1 MKDKMENKIV
11 VISIGGS
18 IIVPDAIDTAFLK
31 RFRKLI
37 LELAQDKRFVL
48 ISGGGKTCRKYNDA
62 VDKIVTAGKD
72 DKDWLGIQATLLN
85 AYLLKCILSEVS
97 CSKIVQD
104 PKGDIIFDKKVLL
117 AGGWKPGWSSDYCAV
132 RFAQRFGA
140 STVINMTNTDYVYD
154 KDPNKHSNAKP
165 IQSLAW
171 QDMKK
176 LVGDKWSPG
185 LSLPFDPIASAEAEK
200 SGFKVIIISND
211 LKNLK
216 KCITG
221 KKFKGTVIS

>member
-1 MKDKMENKIV
+1 MKDKIEDKTV

-31 RFRKLI
+31 KFRKLI
-37 LELAQDKRFVL
+37 LELAQDKRLVL
-48 ISGGGKTCRKYNDA
+48 ISGGGKVCRRYNDA
-62 VDKIVTAGKD
+62 ADEIVHAGKD
-72 DKDWLGIQATLLN
+72 DKDWLGIQATRLN
-85 AYLLKCILSEVS
+85 AHLLKCILSDVS
-97 CSKIVQD
+97 CSKIVEN
-104 PKGDIIFDKKVLL
+104 PEGDIIFDKKVLL
-117 AGGWKPGWSSDYCAV
+117 AGGWKPGWSTDYCAV
-132 RFAQRFGA
+132 RLAQRFGA

-154 KDPNKHSNAKP
+154 KDPNKYSDAKP

-176 LVGDKWSPG
+176 LVGDEWSPG
-185 LSLPFDPIASAEAEK
+185 LSMPFDPIASAEAEK
-200 SGFKVIIISND
+200 SGFKVIILSND

-216 KCITG
+216 RCIAG